1 MREERYERRSRSGII
16 IVILIVLVAL
26 VALFWAM
33 GWIRWEQEPESKAAT
48 EAISELSS
56 PSDQTANPQDFEDLQ
71 KEVAQLRKEVEQL
84 KKGNTPSGTTPSA
97 TVAAAKSA
105 PATTSNAAN
114 NSNALT
120 LTNYHHDFSQ
130 YDATVAFTNN
140 TNRTITSFTGRMIYY
155 DMNGNMLDYQ
165 DFSKSIS
172 IDPGMVKNFTLKG
185 YGYMNDYA
193 YYKSQASYV
202 NPNRKYKVEFQLKSY
217 KYKNE

>member
-16 IVILIVLVAL
+16 IVILIVLVVL

-56 PSDQTANPQDFEDLQ
+56 PSDQTANPQDFEALQ

-84 KKGNTPSGTTPSA
+84 KKGSAKTGTTPSA
-97 TVAAAKSA
+97 TAATAKSA
-105 PATTSNAAN
+105 PTTTSNIAN

-120 LTNYHHDFSQ
+120 LANYNHDWVDSK
-130 YDATVAFTNN
+130 ATVALRNN
-140 TNRTITSFTGRMIYY
+140 TNRTITSVSGRMIYY

-165 DFSKSIS
+165 DFTKSIDIES
-172 IDPGMVKNFTLKG
+172 GMVKSFTLNG
-185 YGYMNDYA
+185 YGYRDEYA
-193 YYKSQASYV
+193 YYKSKIVPTS
-202 NPNRKYKVEFQLKSY
+202 PNRKYKVEFELKSY

>member
-1 MREERYERRSRSGII
+1 MYEEERRKGTVKTIVVVLLIIATI
-16 IVILIVLVAL
+16 IVLLWVTGL
-26 VALFWAM
+26 
-33 GWIRWEQEPESKAAT
+33 IRWESTSQDRQEQVVEEEK
-48 EAISELSS
+48 ISVA
-56 PSDQTANPQDFEDLQ
+56 SDQTANPQDFEDLQ

-84 KKGNTPSGTTPSA
+84 KKGNIPSGTTPSA

-193 YYKSQASYV
+193 YYKSQASYTH
-202 NPNRKYKVEFQLKSY
+202 PNRKYKVEFQLKSY

>member
-16 IVILIVLVAL
+16 IVILIVLVVL

-56 PSDQTANPQDFEDLQ
+56 PSDQTANPQDFEALQ

-84 KKGNTPSGTTPSA
+84 KKGSAKTGTTPSA

-172 IDPGMVKNFTLKG
+172 IDPGMVKKFTLKG

-193 YYKSQASYV
+193 YYKSQASYTH
-202 NPNRKYKVEFQLKSY
+202 PNRKYKVEFELKSY
-217 KYKNE
+217 KYK

>member
-16 IVILIVLVAL
+16 IVILIVLVVL

-56 PSDQTANPQDFEDLQ
+56 PSDQTANPQDFEALQ

-84 KKGNTPSGTTPSA
+84 KKGSAKTGTTPSA

-172 IDPGMVKNFTLKG
+172 IVR
-185 YGYMNDYA
+185 
-193 YYKSQASYV
+193 V
-202 NPNRKYKVEFQLKSY
+202 W
-217 KYKNE
+217 

>member
-56 PSDQTANPQDFEDLQ
+56 PSDQTANPQDFEALQ

-84 KKGNTPSGTTPSA
+84 KKGSAKTGTTPSA
-97 TVAAAKSA
+97 TVATAKSA
-105 PATTSNAAN
+105 PATTSNVAN

-120 LTNYHHDFSQ
+120 LTSYHHDFSQ
-130 YDATVAFTNN
+130 LEATVALTNN
-140 TNRTITSFTGRMIYY
+140 TNRTITSVSGRMIYY

-165 DFSKSIS
+165 DFTKSIS
-172 IDPGMVKNFTLKG
+172 IDPGMVKSFTLNG
-185 YGYMNDYA
+185 YGYENDYA

-202 NPNRKYKVEFQLKSY
+202 NPNRKYKVKFELKSY

>member
-56 PSDQTANPQDFEDLQ
+56 PSDQTANPQDFEALQ

-84 KKGNTPSGTTPSA
+84 KKGNVTSGTTPSA
-97 TVAAAKSA
+97 TAAAAKSA
-105 PATTSNAAN
+105 PATTSNVAN

-120 LTNYHHDFSQ
+120 LTSYHHDYFQ
-130 YDATVAFTNN
+130 YEATVALTNN
-140 TNRTITSFTGRMIYY
+140 TNRTITSVTGRMIYY

-165 DFSKSIS
+165 DFTKSIS

-193 YYKSQASYV
+193 YYKSQASYE

>member
-1 MREERYERRSRSGII
+1 MREERYERRSRSSII
-16 IVILIVLVAL
+16 VVILIVLVVL

-56 PSDQTANPQDFEDLQ
+56 PSDQTANPQDFEALQ

-84 KKGNTPSGTTPSA
+84 KKGSAKTGTTPSA
-97 TVAAAKSA
+97 TAATAKSA
-105 PATTSNAAN
+105 PTTTSNVAN

-120 LTNYHHDFSQ
+120 LTNYHHDYFQ
-130 YDATVAFTNN
+130 YEATVALTNN
-140 TNRTITSFTGRMIYY
+140 TNRTITSVTGRMIYY

-172 IDPGMVKNFTLKG
+172 IDPGMVKSFTLDG
-185 YGYMNDYA
+185 YGYDNNYA
-193 YYKSQASYV
+193 YYKSKIVPTS
-202 NPNRKYKVEFQLKSY
+202 PDRKYKVEFQLKSY
-217 KYKNE
+217 KYN

>member
-56 PSDQTANPQDFEDLQ
+56 PSDQTANPQDFEALQ
-71 KEVAQLRKEVEQL
+71 KEVAQLRKEVERL
-84 KKGNTPSGTTPSA
+84 KKGNASSGTTTSA
-97 TVAAAKSA
+97 SAPAAKSA
-105 PATTSNAAN
+105 PATTSN
-114 NSNALT
+114 NALT
-120 LTNYHHDFSQ
+120 LTNYHHDYYQ

-140 TNRTITSFTGRMIYY
+140 TNRTITSFTGRLIYY
-155 DMNGNMLDYQ
+155 DMNGNMLDYK
-165 DFSKSIS
+165 DFTKSIN
-172 IDPGMVKNFTLKG
+172 IDPGMVKSFTLES
-185 YGYMNDYA
+185 YGHKDDYA
-193 YYKSQASYV
+193 YYKSEVSRIY
-202 NPNRKYKVEFQLKSY
+202 PNRKYKVEFELKSY